1 MELERIRHFRN
12 TRSTYCVKH
21 GIHLEELRL
30 GYAKVTKTITADD
43 LNPLMY
49 AHGGVYF
56 AVADTASGS
65 AVISHGHMVVTVS
78 GSYNY
83 FRSAKEGDTI
93 ICEAHEVKHGK
104 TICVSECTIV
114 DQNGNLLGNGT
125 FTFFQLEQKVP
136 EIEEE

>member
-1 MELERIRHFRN
+1 MELQKIKKFRN
-12 TRSTYCVKH
+12 TRSSYCVKN
-21 GIHLEELRL
+21 GIQLEELEL
-30 GYAKVTKTITADD
+30 GYAKVTKTVTADD

-56 AVADTASGS
+56 AVADTACGS
-65 AVISHGHMVVTVS
+65 AVISHGQMVVTVS

-104 TICVSECTIV
+104 TICVSECTIT
-114 DQNGNLLGNGT
+114 DQEGTLLGNGS
-125 FTFFQLEQKVP
+125 FTFYPLDQKVP
-136 EIEEE
+136 DIES

>member
-1 MELERIRHFRN
+1 MDFKKFIEYRN
-12 TRSTYCVKH
+12 TSNPFAQNMGLVT
-21 GIHLEELRL
+21 EEASL
-30 GYAKVTKTITADD
+30 GYARLTKIVTEKDM
-43 LNPLMY
+43 NPFQN

-56 AVADTASGS
+56 AVADTAGGS

-114 DQNGNLLGNGT
+114 DQDGNLLGNGT

-136 EIEEE
+136 ELDA

>member
-1 MELERIRHFRN
+1 MDIQKIKHFRN

-21 GIHLEELRL
+21 GIYLEELSK
-30 GYAKVTKTITADD
+30 GHAKVTKTVTADD
-43 LNPLMY
+43 LNPLQY
-49 AHGGVYF
+49 AHGGVYY
-56 AVADTASGS
+56 AVADTACGS

-104 TICVSECTIV
+104 TICVSECTIK
-114 DQNGNLLGNGT
+114 DQNEVLLGNGS
-125 FTFFQLEQKVP
+125 FTFYQLEQLVP
-136 EIEEE
+136 DIQEE